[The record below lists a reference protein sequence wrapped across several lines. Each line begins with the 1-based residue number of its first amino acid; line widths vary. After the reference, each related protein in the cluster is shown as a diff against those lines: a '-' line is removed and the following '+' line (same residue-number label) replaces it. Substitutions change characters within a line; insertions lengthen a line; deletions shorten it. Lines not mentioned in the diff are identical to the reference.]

1 MPVAKSPAPKPESP
15 KVETEVKTVVKEVVK
30 EVEKVVER
38 KVLVH
43 NPAEL
48 TPEEQAKKREP
59 QI

>member
-1 MPVAKSPAPKPESP
+1 MPVAKSPAPKPEP
-15 KVETEVKTVVKEVVK
+15 EVKTVVKEVIK
-30 EVEKVVER
+30 EVEKVVEH